1 MHSWGSYFVH
11 VPKAAMNQET
21 TIINSDDLFGNFSD
35 LSEFQ
40 NMEDGFERNWKW
52 PDWLGNGFMY
62 MIKFRPGLILGIG
75 NYQLREHLTISF
87 KMKRL
92 PCILSF
98 GLSGSV
104 LSTLG
109 YGRGKKNIVM
119 FKSGQSFISYL
130 PEWQGIAEY
139 PARTPLRSVGIYIDP
154 LLLNT
159 FLDGQHDRIPAAM
172 RDIVNGN
179 NKKYYHHSL
188 TTTPAVN
195 MAVQEILNCPYQ
207 GSLRRL
213 YLEGKT
219 LELIAHNLTQLV
231 VNKNG
236 HNRPFTL
243 LPCDFECVRDARDVL
258 IRNLENPPSL
268 LELARQV
275 GINKNKLN
283 QGFRHVFGTSVF
295 DYLRIR
301 RLERSKEL
309 LKSKEKN
316 VTEVAFEVGYAQQS
330 NFTRAFKKHFGT
342 NPTDYLC

>member
-1 MHSWGSYFVH
+1 MHQG
-11 VPKAAMNQET
+11 T
-21 TIINSDDLFGNFSD
+21 TTINSDDLFGNFSD
-35 LSEFQ
+35 LSEFRD
-40 NMEDGFERNWKW
+40 MGDGFERNWKW

-62 MIKFRPGLILGIG
+62 MVKFRPGLILGIG
-75 NYQLREHLTISF
+75 NYQLWEHLTVSF
-87 KMKRL
+87 AMKSL

-98 GLSGSV
+98 GFSGSI

-109 YGRGKKNIVM
+109 YGQGKKDIFM
-119 FKSGQSFISYL
+119 FKSGQSHISYL

-139 PARTPLRSVGIYIDP
+139 PARTPLRTVSIYIDP
-154 LLLNT
+154 LLLNA
-159 FLDGQHDRIPAAM
+159 FLDGQHDRLTTAM
-172 RDIVNGN
+172 HDIVNGN
-179 NKKYYHHSL
+179 NEKHYHHSL
-188 TTTPAVN
+188 TTTPVVN
-195 MAVQEILNCPYQ
+195 MAVQEILNCPYH

-219 LELIAHNLTQLV
+219 LELIALNLTQLV

-243 LPCDFECVRDARDVL
+243 LPCDFERVRDARDVL

-283 QGFRHVFGTSVF
+283 QGFRQVFGTSVF

-309 LKSKEKN
+309 LKSKAKN

-342 NPTDYLC
+342 NPTDHLC